1 MYSLCIPI
9 QWKYTIS
16 NQNWP
21 QILIIYACF
30 KSQKWVLNFSSFST
44 NQNYCPNINR
54 KTKFLVVWLL
64 FFYIFHLSNG
74 RPAVPSPDLLHYW
87 RSGHDHDDIDDEKHY
102 SHDDIEDE
110 SHNHHGDAFY
120 EVHYEHIEVGDENR
134 HKISQD

>member
-1 MYSLCIPI
+1 M
-9 QWKYTIS
+9 
-16 NQNWP
+16 
-21 QILIIYACF
+21 
-30 KSQKWVLNFSSFST
+30 
-44 NQNYCPNINR
+44 
-54 KTKFLVVWLL
+54 WLL

-110 SHNHHGDAFY
+110 NKFNHDEIDDENHYSHDDVEYESHNDHGNVFY
-120 EVHYEHIEVGDENR
+120 EVYYEHIEVGDENR